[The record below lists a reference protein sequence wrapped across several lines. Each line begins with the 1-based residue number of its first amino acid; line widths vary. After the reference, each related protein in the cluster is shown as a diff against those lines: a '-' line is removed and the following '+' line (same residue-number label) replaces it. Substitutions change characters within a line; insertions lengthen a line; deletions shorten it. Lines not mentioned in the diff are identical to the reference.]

1 LLQSVTLLSDLFVFG
16 VLSKFCF
23 GLIGNLG
30 LQGGGGFSPG
40 KLRSM
45 LLGVEKKRKQE
56 EELDSNFTPR
66 SQSSDMDES
75 GMFFHVIFVL
85 VYLKI

>member
-1 LLQSVTLLSDLFVFG
+1 MPFDLTG
-16 VLSKFCF
+16 T
-23 GLIGNLG
+23 LG

-45 LLGVEKKRKQE
+45 LLGVEKKRKEE

-66 SQSSDMDES
+66 SQNSDMDES
-75 GMFFHVIFVL
+75 GMYVISCDCSGFL
-85 VYLKI
+85 ENIMLPRMLKKVVKS